1 MWALE
6 AAFPGVRRDLPVVP
20 RAPAWILG
28 GAVAGGVALTAT
40 GHLAVADFRAV
51 IGAVL
56 HGALLTAAL
65 GAAAGAAGGR
75 WTATTPAVVTIVMV
89 ALGTAASRFDSRG
102 SLLYLVVALWLAG
115 LGARGRLAPLGV
127 HAVSGRAMLVGGLA
141 GAALGGHVLLS
152 AAFTLGYRLRSDGL
166 GPWLLAL
173 AYDAGV
179 NVPAAE
185 LFVRG
190 VVFDRLQRQVSLATG
205 AVVATILYL
214 VRFLPDP
221 RLPATVEVL
230 AGATL
235 YLTLLSLVN
244 SWLFWWSG
252 SLWPGLVSA
261 LVFFAAYRLLGT

>member
-6 AAFPGVRRDLPVVP
+6 AAFPIARRDVGVVP
-20 RAPAWILG
+20 RAPALILS
-28 GAVAGGVALTAT
+28 GAVAGAFVLTGA
-40 GHLAVADFRAV
+40 GQLAPSDFRAIV
-51 IGAVL
+51 GAVL

-65 GAAAGAAGGR
+65 GAAAGAGGGT
-75 WTATTPAVVTIVMV
+75 WTATTPAVITMALV

-102 SLLYLVVALWLAG
+102 PMLYLVVLLWLSW

-127 HAVSGRAMLVGGLA
+127 HAASSRAMLVGGLT

-152 AAFTLGYRLRSDGL
+152 AAFTLGYRLRDDGL
-166 GPWLLAL
+166 GAWLLAL

-179 NVPAAE
+179 NVPSAE

-190 VVFDRLQRQVSLATG
+190 VVFDRLQRQVSLAAG
-205 AVVATILYL
+205 AVVATVFYL
-214 VRFLPDP
+214 VRFLSDP

-235 YLTLLSLVN
+235 YLTLLSLAN

-252 SLWPGLVSA
+252 SLLPGLASA

>member
-6 AAFPGVRRDLPVVP
+6 APVPVAGRSAGVVP
-20 RAPAWILG
+20 RVPALILG
-28 GAVAGGVALTAT
+28 GAVVGAFVLTVAGQ
-40 GHLAVADFRAV
+40 LAASAFQAV
-51 IGAVL
+51 VSGAL

-65 GAAAGAAGGR
+65 GAAASAGGGV
-75 WTATTPAVVTIVMV
+75 WSATMPAVITLTLV
-89 ALGTAASRFDSRG
+89 AVGTAAASVDSRG
-102 SLLYLVVALWLAG
+102 PILYLVVLVWLSWLA
-115 LGARGRLAPLGV
+115 ARGRLAPLGV
-127 HAVSGRAMLVGGLA
+127 RAASTRAVLVGVLS
-141 GAALGGHVLLS
+141 GAALGAHVLLS
-152 AAFTLGYRLRSDGL
+152 AAFTLGHRLRSDG
-166 GPWLLAL
+166 PDAWLLAL

-190 VVFDRLQRQVSLATG
+190 VVFDRLQRQVSLAAG
-205 AVVATILYL
+205 AVVATLLYL

-221 RLPATVEVL
+221 RLPATAEVL

-252 SLWPGLVSA
+252 SLVPGLASA
-261 LVFFAAYRLLGT
+261 LVFFAAYRLLGA